1 MDLLRDTR
9 VLLSLVYRDF
19 ICSETERKILV
30 EKERKEVE
38 EAGMIF
44 EDESLKD
51 MFILDD

>member
-1 MDLLRDTR
+1 MDLLRNTR

-38 EAGMIF
+38 AAGMIF
-44 EDESLKD
+44 EDVSLKD
-51 MFILDD
+51 MFTHDD